1 MTSSFVSAPELPRD
15 RTDTSGAKHLFQPVQ
30 AIYNKEGIWP
40 DVERLPVKLKALAAI
55 PVWLLIAPVGYSH
68 HNFNAYF
75 DVQGR
80 VTVEGVITE
89 VRMANP
95 HSRITM
101 EVENERGKGENW
113 VIETGTGR
121 TMAAD
126 HGWTVSTVPV
136 GAKAVAHGFPAFS
149 GRSIMALIHFT
160 FEDGREVRGNMDRY
174 LRASEPE

>member
-1 MTSSFVSAPELPRD
+1 M
-15 RTDTSGAKHLFQPVQ
+15 
-30 AIYNKEGIWP
+30 
-40 DVERLPVKLKALAAI
+40 
-55 PVWLLIAPVGYSH
+55 
-68 HNFNAYF
+68 
-75 DVQGR
+75 
-80 VTVEGVITE
+80 
-89 VRMANP
+89 
-95 HSRITM
+95 
-101 EVENERGKGENW
+101 ENW

-136 GAKAVAHGFPAFS
+136 GTKAVAHGFPAFS

>member
-30 AIYNKEGIWP
+30 AIYYKEGIWP
-40 DVERLPVKLKALAAI
+40 DVERLPMKLKALAAI
-55 PVWLLIAPVGYSH
+55 PAWLLIAPVGYSH

-101 EVENERGKGENW
+101 EVGERAG
-113 VIETGTGR
+113 
-121 TMAAD
+121 
-126 HGWTVSTVPV
+126 
-136 GAKAVAHGFPAFS
+136 
-149 GRSIMALIHFT
+149 
-160 FEDGREVRGNMDRY
+160 
-174 LRASEPE
+174 